1 MNLMLEVHTYMNSV
15 LVKND
20 TFTSYV
26 KNMDIILAVTVYKK
40 SVWFFFTSDFSS
52 GGRGKLLFYEFL
64 L

>member
-1 MNLMLEVHTYMNSV
+1 MLEVHTHMNSV

-40 SVWFFFTSDFSS
+40 SVCFLGFFTSDFSS